1 MIIAVVLGAEFN
13 SDRFQ
18 VSELLQIGVSFY
30 LFPETEET
38 QSPEETE
45 NTEQGNETPAS

>member
-18 VSELLQIGVSFY
+18 VSELLQKGAAFY
-30 LFPETEET
+30 LYPETEET
-38 QSPEETE
+38 EETGE
-45 NTEQGNETPAS
+45 AEQESETPAA